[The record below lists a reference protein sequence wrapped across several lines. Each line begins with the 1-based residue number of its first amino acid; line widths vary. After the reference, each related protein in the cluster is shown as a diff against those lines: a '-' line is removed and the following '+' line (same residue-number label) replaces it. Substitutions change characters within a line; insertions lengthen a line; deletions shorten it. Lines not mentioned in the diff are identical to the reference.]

1 MHIARIYQII
11 ELSPNFNDTFSDETA
26 INCDRFMEHNGM
38 SLFIECLEVC
48 CLTTQKFILND
59 WRKVMF
65 SMLSLKNNFIPAHFY
80 TLLMPIS
87 FLFYVKIGT

>member
-48 CLTTQKFILND
+48 CLTT
-59 WRKVMF
+59 
-65 SMLSLKNNFIPAHFY
+65 
-80 TLLMPIS
+80 
-87 FLFYVKIGT
+87 